1 MEKMHKPPWNS
12 NIYELWNCYQTVS
25 KCQKGS
31 RKRNYDNSWKRNR
44 KIVVFLRTHS
54 DLQQRKICSFMFHFH
69 NQQSNGRGILLANL
83 SKNRYEY
90 GFKIVCLE
98 EVKTI
103 GTLQRTIFGMILM
116 AFQVFAIKIRK
127 PM

>member
-1 MEKMHKPPWNS
+1 MNFKTVIKHSRNVRRGAGREIMTTHEK
-12 NIYELWNCYQTVS
+12 
-25 KCQKGS
+25 
-31 RKRNYDNSWKRNR
+31 NR

-54 DLQQRKICSFMFHFH
+54 DPQQRKICSFMFHFH

-90 GFKIVCLE
+90 GLAIVCLE

-103 GTLQRTIFGMILM
+103 GTLQRTLFGRILM
-116 AFQVFAIKIRK
+116 AFQVSAIKIRK